1 VFIPDGYLPPLN
13 TLTLLCVLVA
23 LEFLGLVG
31 RWRSIDHWA
40 HIGGYL
46 SGIGGAYLLKHR
58 RSTGGGGGGQLHR
71 PSFLSRRFLEDIK
84 LR

>member
-1 VFIPDGYLPPLN
+1 MFIPDGYLPPLN
-13 TLTLLCVLVA
+13 TLTLLGVLVA

-40 HIGGYL
+40 HIGGYV
-46 SGIGGAYLLKHR
+46 SGIGGAYLLKR
-58 RSTGGGGGGQLHR
+58 QRGTGGGGGQLHR
-71 PSFLSRRFLEDIK
+71 PAFLSRRFLEDVK